1 MGLETTCTVK
11 LNRQKSKGA
20 AHCGD
25 GQIDFRGDFR
35 FTWKWTAL
43 TKVEASKGI
52 LKVARNGEV
61 AEFELGDLAE
71 KWLNQI
77 RNPKSR
83 LDKLGLKPGHRYV
96 ARGEFD
102 GDFSKELIA
111 KAGEPAK
118 KAPYDAI
125 FIRLDSG
132 DNFKSILKAREQI
145 EPNGMIWTIWPK
157 GKKELREDDIR
168 NFALANGLVDVK
180 VASFSETLSALKLV
194 IPVALRPAGPSK
206 K

>member
-1 MGLETTCTVK
+1 MGLEATCSVK
-11 LNRQKSKGA
+11 LNDRRSEGA

-25 GQIDFRGDFR
+25 GEIDFRGDFR
-35 FTWKWTAL
+35 FKWKWSDL
-43 TKVEASKGI
+43 SSASAAQGK
-52 LKVARNGEV
+52 LKVNRNGDV

-71 KWLNQI
+71 KWLFQMK
-77 RNPKSR
+77 NPKSR
-83 LDKLGLKPGHRYV
+83 LDKLGLKPGHRY
-96 ARGEFD
+96 AAWGEFD
-102 GDFSKELIA
+102 EAFPHELNTR
-111 KAGEPAK
+111 AGEPTK
-118 KAPYDAI
+118 KGAYDLV
-125 FIRLDSG
+125 FIRLNPG
-132 DNFKSILKAREQI
+132 DDFKSILRAKKEI

-194 IPVALRPAGPSK
+194 IPVALRSTVAPK